1 MPAANYKIQAGYEL
15 AGNQAI
21 MRYESMDFK
30 AKRRFFSITHLRV
43 LPGTVRLVVVW
54 CMVACIVLF
63 SCGWCAEEPGPGP
76 AQVSEGDVFSSISLS
91 VKKVQTLSAAFEQER
106 RTTML
111 KEAMISRGRFLFA
124 KPDKILWETTDPVT
138 AGFSVRGQEVKRWQG
153 PSGTPEK
160 ISLSEAPFLQVLIQ
174 QILAWTS
181 ADFTSLR
188 ERYDLKVISE
198 APATLRTCPPSGWR
212 KGLCQ
217 SGDTGRFSR
226 SDICHIRKNSGN
238 EGG

>member
-1 MPAANYKIQAGYEL
+1 
-15 AGNQAI
+15 
-21 MRYESMDFK
+21 MDFRGN
-30 AKRRFFSITHLRV
+30 RRFFSLTPLRV
-43 LPGTVRLVVVW
+43 LPGTVRLVAAW
-54 CMVACIVLF
+54 CMVACIGLF

-76 AQVSEGDVFSSISLS
+76 PAQVSEGDVFSRISLS
-91 VKKVQTLSAAFEQER
+91 VKKVQTLSSAFEQER

-111 KEAMISRGRFLFA
+111 KDAMISRGRFLFA

-138 AGFSVRGQEVKRWQG
+138 AGFSVKGQEVKRWQG

-181 ADFTSLR
+181 ADFASLK

-198 APATLRTCPPSGWR
+198 APATLGLVPLLAGERDYVSQVTLVFSADLTYATSVKIQEM
-212 KGLCQ
+212 KG
-217 SGDTGRFSR
+217 DEIVIRFFNAVINEPIADGRF
-226 SDICHIRKNSGN
+226 
-238 EGG
+238 